1 MVYYKKSNMEK
12 DKVVLCRPFYCDDCY
27 KSNRVIEGKIFAI
40 YGTDRASIFIR
51 KANWHGVRGITP
63 HLIFF
68 DGVIKDNL
76 YEIIVACGIHGCG
89 IKLYEIPDNP
99 GSYDVDIK
107 NARLY
112 HLSKKDFEALK
123 NFKDNDY
130 KIG

>member
-1 MVYYKKSNMEK
+1 MEK